1 MVECPVVVDSKEEVV
16 DYTLPFADFEG
27 GTPPAVVA
35 TQVSPS
41 SPNRASR
48 RSRISPTPST
58 L

>member
-1 MVECPVVVDSKEEVV
+1 VDSKEEVV

-27 GTPPAVVA
+27 GTPPTVVA
-35 TQVSPS
+35 TQVSP